1 MGILSS
7 MRDLAGGRVGT
18 TGIDDRPAAP
28 GAPGP
33 ATGSDAGIAHGQ
45 APSRAIRAAAVRDR
59 QVDELIGLVKGVLAD
74 GHVAEGEARFLLDW
88 LTTNVDARD
97 TWPASALYPRLARA
111 LSDDRLDADEASEL
125 LALLAQTV
133 GGNAPARGEASMATA
148 LPLDDPPPRSRFRR
162 THLRVHREVL
172 RGHARL
178 VRAAGDATR
187 RRDRQRLEEA
197 RLSRDRRDRVP
208 RLDPL
213 DPRAQDRE
221 GGRAEEWGR
230 PARDRERAPLAGG
243 ARIGDRCAPITRW
256 RAIRDRSAEQ
266 RRA

>member
-18 TGIDDRPAAP
+18 TGSDDRPAAP
-28 GAPGP
+28 GAPVP

-111 LSDDRLDADEASEL
+111 LSDDRLDADEESEL

-148 LPLDDPPPRSRFRR
+148 LPLDDPPPEVVFAGR
-162 THLRVHREVL
+162 TYAFTGKFYAGTRDWCELQVTQ
-172 RGHARL
+172 RGGAIASVSKKLDYL
-178 VRAAGDATR
+178 VIG
-187 RRDRQRLEEA
+187 EIG
-197 RLSRDRRDRVP
+197 SRDWIHSTH
-208 RLDPL
+208 
-213 DPRAQDRE
+213 
-221 GGRAEEWGR
+221 GRKIEKAVELR
-230 PARDRERAPLAGG
+230 NGG
-243 ARIGDRCAPITRW
+243 ARL
-256 RAIRDRSAEQ
+256 AIVSERHWQARLA
-266 RRA
+266 